1 MTIWK
6 IGDAT
11 CVYQV
16 GERVQLGGGDL
27 LCGLR
32 IVASN
37 ETARELRETQQARQY
52 VGNSDAALGKLRV
65 AVLHQLAVGAQG
77 GGFQIHALHDVR
89 RLRQVEALGLGR
101 AESNAVQLFREFRLH
116 APLHHRRVVAIA
128 HHVEVAVAEQVE
140 AVAVDRRVGEF
151 VLAEHVDGL
160 VGDDRAGEQQAV
172 FRLRAQP
179 VQRPAR
185 GDVVGLDLVALVAD
199 DAVRLPCGQLL
210 LQAPRGFVVHHQ
222 YLQGGPVHVAD
233 GIGLARAG
241 AGEHG
246 EVVVE
251 SGEAFKLVLPHAED
265 GQRRDHQQAADVAA

>member
-1 MTIWK
+1 M
-6 IGDAT
+6 
-11 CVYQV
+11 
-16 GERVQLGGGDL
+16 
-27 LCGLR
+27 
-32 IVASN
+32 
-37 ETARELRETQQARQY
+37 
-52 VGNSDAALGKLRV
+52 
-65 AVLHQLAVGAQG
+65 
-77 GGFQIHALHDVR
+77 
-89 RLRQVEALGLGR
+89 
-101 AESNAVQLFREFRLH
+101 QLFREFRLH

-128 HHVEVAVAEQVE
+128 HHVEVVVAEQVE
-140 AVAVDRRVGEF
+140 TVAVDRRVGEF
-151 VLAEHVDGL
+151 VLAEYVDGL

-199 DAVRLPCGQLL
+199 DAVRLPCGKFL

-233 GIGLARAG
+233 GVGLARAG

-251 SGEAFKLVLPHAED
+251 SGEAFKLVLPHTED
-265 GQRRDHQQAADVAA
+265 GQRRDHQQALDARLLPERTYDGDGGERLSRAHFHEQRRSAAGFQTLEREGGGLALVLIGRGPNGKGAVRRSFL

>member
-1 MTIWK
+1 M
-6 IGDAT
+6 
-11 CVYQV
+11 
-16 GERVQLGGGDL
+16 
-27 LCGLR
+27 
-32 IVASN
+32 
-37 ETARELRETQQARQY
+37 
-52 VGNSDAALGKLRV
+52 
-65 AVLHQLAVGAQG
+65 
-77 GGFQIHALHDVR
+77 
-89 RLRQVEALGLGR
+89 
-101 AESNAVQLFREFRLH
+101 
-116 APLHHRRVVAIA
+116 VAIA

-185 GDVVGLDLVALVAD
+185 GDVVGLDLVPFVAD
-199 DAVRLPCGQLL
+199 DAVRPPRGQFL
-210 LQAPRGFVVHHQ
+210 LQAPCGFVVHHQ